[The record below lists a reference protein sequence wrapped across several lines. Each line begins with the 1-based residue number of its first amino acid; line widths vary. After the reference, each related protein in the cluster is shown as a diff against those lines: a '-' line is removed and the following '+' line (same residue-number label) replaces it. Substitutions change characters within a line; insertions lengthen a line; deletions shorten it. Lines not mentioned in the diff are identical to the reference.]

1 MNFSTCVRVFI
12 FFLRYTR
19 ISTDILMVT
28 TSVTIGGL
36 NKKKQV
42 FLTNPKQEI
51 FNVKESMNV
60 IKII

>member
-36 NKKKQV
+36 NKKTS
-42 FLTNPKQEI
+42 FLTNHKEEI
-51 FNVKESMNV
+51 CIVKESMNV